1 MKITWVRVLVFGLP
15 VTLVALYAWMH
26 FYSENLVETNFRPIN
41 SFCSDIPQTA
51 TPQQVIELAKQRGFE
66 DASGDER
73 EVWVFNHQ
81 QGPFFRF
88 ICIVKFEDH
97 KLISKETID
106 GD

>member
-1 MKITWVRVLVFGLP
+1 MRVFGFGLLAVLVAPFALMFGYMEY
-15 VTLVALYAWMH
+15 VY
-26 FYSENLVETNFRPIN
+26 RPLN
-41 SFCSDIPQTA
+41 SFCSDIPQTV
-51 TPQQVIELAKQRGFE
+51 TPQEVIGLAEQRGFE

-81 QGPFFRF
+81 QGPMFRF
-88 ICIVKFEDH
+88 ICVVKFKDH

>member
-1 MKITWVRVLVFGLP
+1 MRAFGFGLLAILVAPFAFVFGY
-15 VTLVALYAWMH
+15 TEYM
-26 FYSENLVETNFRPIN
+26 YRPLN
-41 SFCSDIPQTA
+41 SFCSGIPQTA
-51 TPQQVIELAKQRGFE
+51 TAQQVIALAKQRGFE

-81 QGPFFRF
+81 PGPIFRF

-97 KLISKETID
+97 KLISKETVD

>member
-1 MKITWVRVLVFGLP
+1 MRVFGFGLLAL
-15 VTLVALYAWMH
+15 LVAPFALFFDYTEYKYH
-26 FYSENLVETNFRPIN
+26 PLD
-41 SFCSDIPQTA
+41 SFCSGIPQTA
-51 TPQQVIELAKQRGFE
+51 TPQQVIALAKQRGFE

-81 QGPFFRF
+81 QGPMFRF
-88 ICIVKFEDH
+88 ICVVKFEDH